1 METKMIKYMDKK
13 VLTGLA
19 LLMLVSIG
27 TVAQSV
33 SVTPS
38 RLYFKEALGAY
49 KSQKI
54 RVTNNGTKA
63 ETFQVTFNNF
73 GSSGN
78 KGKTHLVEDENY
90 EHGCSQW
97 LSASP
102 AFFELAP
109 GVTQD
114 VDIMMQVPN
123 VPEANTSRWAV
134 ANVKLSKEN
143 TGGQDGASNETGM
156 QIMQTFQFLIHIFQT
171 PPTVTYK
178 EANITSFVHKGANDK
193 NQQEL
198 VMEVENTGET
208 ILDCAP
214 YLDVVSLKTGE
225 TTRINSRAFTVLP
238 GGKREIRFQLP
249 SALAKGKYSI
259 LGVVDYGSD
268 TDLAGAELEL
278 EIN

>member
-1 METKMIKYMDKK
+1 MKNLVFILMCL
-13 VLTGLA
+13 VLGGITQ
-19 LLMLVSIG
+19 VN
-27 TVAQSV
+27 AQSV
-33 SVTPS
+33 SVSPS
-38 RLYFKEALGAY
+38 RLYYKEALGGY

-54 RVTNNGTKA
+54 RVTNNGSST
-63 ETFQVTFNNF
+63 ETFQVVFNNF
-73 GSSGN
+73 GSTGN
-78 KGKTHLVEDENY
+78 KGKTQLIEEEEY
-90 EHGCSQW
+90 QHGCSQW

-114 VDIMMQVPN
+114 VEIMLQVPN
-123 VPEANTSRWAV
+123 VPEANTARWAV

-143 TGGQDGASNETGM
+143 TGGQNGAENETGM

-171 PPTVTYK
+171 PPSVTYK
-178 EANITSFVHKGANDK
+178 EAHITRFVHNGVNAS

-198 VMEVENTGET
+198 LMEVENTGET

-214 YLDVVSLKTGE
+214 YLDVVNLKTGE
-225 TTRINSRAFTVLP
+225 SSRIKSRAFTVLP
-238 GGKREIRFQLP
+238 QGKRELKFYLP

-268 TDLAGAELEL
+268 TDLAGAELEI
-278 EIN
+278 EIK

>member
-1 METKMIKYMDKK
+1 MRK
-13 VLTGLA
+13 VV
-19 LLMLVSIG
+19 LLVLCVLLG
-27 TVAQSV
+27 GVLKTNAQSV
-33 SVTPS
+33 SVSPS
-38 RLYFKEALGAY
+38 RLYFKEALGGY
-49 KSQKI
+49 KSQRI
-54 RVTNNGTKA
+54 RVTNNGSVT

-73 GSSGN
+73 GSEGN
-78 KGKTHLVEDENY
+78 KGKTQIIQDEDYN
-90 EHGCSQW
+90 HGCAQW

-114 VDIMMQVPN
+114 VEIMLQVPN
-123 VPEANTSRWAV
+123 VPEANSARWAV

-143 TGGQDGASNETGM
+143 TGGQNGAANETGM

-178 EANITSFVHKGANDK
+178 EANITRFVHNGTNAG

-225 TTRINSRAFTVLP
+225 TSRIKTRAFTVLP
-238 GGKREIRFQLP
+238 QGRREIKFHLP
-249 SALAKGKYSI
+249 SALTSGKYSI
-259 LGVVDYGSD
+259 LGVIDYGSD
-268 TDLAGAELEL
+268 TDLAGAELEI
-278 EIN
+278 EIK